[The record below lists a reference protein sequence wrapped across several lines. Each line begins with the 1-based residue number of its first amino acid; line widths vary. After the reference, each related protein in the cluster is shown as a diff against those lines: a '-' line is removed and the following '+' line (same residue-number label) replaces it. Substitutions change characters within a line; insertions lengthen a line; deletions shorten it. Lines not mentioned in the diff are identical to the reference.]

1 MSSSAKTE
9 KMGLNQWQGTDVPKR
24 NDFNTDDQKIEDFV
38 TTHTEN
44 TVLHTTQAEKNVWNN
59 VYSIQTFF
67 GNNANSRVIT
77 CTADFTPRVAIV
89 FAHGYTP
96 QVVDIANESD
106 YNYFGIATNS
116 GSMFGVS
123 LSGKN
128 LTVNQ
133 STTALSNVE
142 YRNLNL
148 KGVMYVCIFFR

>member
-24 NDFNTDDQKIEDFV
+24 NDFNTDNQKIEDFV

-44 TVLHTTQAEKNVWNN
+44 T